1 MLTKPGDILQ
11 DSGFFYLTASPPPPL
26 CSVKDT
32 GIQTPMDGTLGQGSP
47 TSRQWTGTSCQISGS
62 IRLEIKCTI
71 NVMCFNHLETIP
83 PPHPQLV
90 DKLPS
95 TKLVPGAKKVGD
107 HRFRTPIHHLFRS
120 SVFWIVTL
128 SYHKPHLPIIALL
141 CSEQN
146 ELRFSNTSSQKEIH
160 ICWRSLLRGCDCK
173 LTLELDP
180 GNQASYL
187 MPLSLECTLHALLLK
202 NHFQRHRLEGLRH
215 CWDHLDSICDGTCC
229 REEANADS
237 MLETVSLTWCS
248 LLLLL

>member
-1 MLTKPGDILQ
+1 MHN
-11 DSGFFYLTASPPPPL
+11 
-26 CSVKDT
+26 
-32 GIQTPMDGTLGQGSP
+32 
-47 TSRQWTGTSCQISGS
+47 
-62 IRLEIKCTI
+62 KC
-71 NVMCFNHLETIP
+71 NVLKLSWNH
-83 PPHPQLV
+83 PHPTPTLSSWINCLLQNWF
-90 DKLPS
+90 
-95 TKLVPGAKKVGD
+95 LVPKRLGTTALG
-107 HRFRTPIHHLFRS
+107 HLRS

-187 MPLSLECTLHALLLK
+187 MPLSLECTLLLK
-202 NHFQRHRLEGLRH
+202 NHFQRHSLEGLRH

-229 REEANADS
+229 REEANSDS

-248 LLLLL
+248 LLLLFCYYNQT